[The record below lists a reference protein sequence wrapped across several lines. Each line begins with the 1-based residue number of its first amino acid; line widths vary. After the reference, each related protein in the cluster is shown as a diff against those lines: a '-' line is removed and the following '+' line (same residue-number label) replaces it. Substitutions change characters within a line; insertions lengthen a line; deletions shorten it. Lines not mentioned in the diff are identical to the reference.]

1 MEPNSVKPSMKMQML
16 AMVKLRSL
24 NRCNSSNGV
33 FMCKA
38 CMMNPAISTTPS
50 TKLITTDMLVKLP
63 VVPTSAREYTRAASP
78 GESRQN
84 PSVSNEETKRSSVS
98 HLGSHR
104 LESSKVTMP
113 IGRLVEKI

>member
-1 MEPNSVKPSMKMQML
+1 MKPSMKMQML

-24 NRCNSSNGV
+24 KRCNSSNG
-33 FMCKA
+33 FLMCRA
-38 CMMNPAISTTPS
+38 CTMNPAISTTPS

-84 PSVSNEETKRSSVS
+84 PRVSKDETKRSSVS

-104 LESSKVTMP
+104 LESTSVMMP
-113 IGRLVEKI
+113 MGRLM